1 MSAVKRFLEQY
12 PGEIDMV
19 EWVLFDD
26 KTLAAYKKEVD
37 KLYD

>member
-1 MSAVKRFLEQY
+1 MGAVKRFLEQY

-26 KTLAAYKKEVD
+26 KFMIVLIHGLVKW
-37 KLYD
+37 